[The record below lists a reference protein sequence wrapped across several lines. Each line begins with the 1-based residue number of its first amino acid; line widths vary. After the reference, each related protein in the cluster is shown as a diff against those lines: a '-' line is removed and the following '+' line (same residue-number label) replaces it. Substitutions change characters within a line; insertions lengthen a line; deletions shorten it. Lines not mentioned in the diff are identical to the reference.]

1 MSPRLLDKLVS
12 VWAMLG
18 GIILLVITV
27 VTSLNV
33 GANLAGRLSD
43 VLGGGHIEGLPGYED
58 FVRLVISCAALMF
71 FPYCQM
77 KRGHVA
83 VTLFTDKMPRAV
95 RDAIARLWPAAIAAL
110 ALFLAYWMAI
120 GMLET
125 RDDMAAT
132 AILGWTIW
140 PFYIP
145 GLLSLV
151 LWALVAVHQTVFEP
165 EEV

>member
-1 MSPRLLDKLVS
+1 M
-12 VWAMLG
+12 G
-18 GIILLVITV
+18 GIILLVITL

-33 GANLAGRLSD
+33 SANLAGRLSD
-43 VLGGGHIEGLPGYED
+43 LLGGGHIEGLPGYED

-71 FPYCQM
+71 FPYCQL

-83 VTLFTDKMPRAV
+83 VTFFTNKMAMPV
-95 RDAIARLWPAAIAAL
+95 RRFIARVWPAYIAVL
-110 ALFLAYWMAI
+110 AVFLGYWMFI

-145 GLLSLV
+145 GLVSLA
-151 LWALVAVHQTVFEP
+151 LWALVAIQQSVSEP
-165 EEV
+165 QEV